1 MIFFKSLLC
10 ITCIIIWTSECVLNC
25 SNMAQR
31 FLLSW
36 GLLFLHLPWIT
47 TPEGF
52 GLCSSESR
60 SLSSCTY
67 CHTTPIFTSTCL
79 SSPSTHS
86 LSHISSC
93 LSTTIAFASASARK
107 IMASAR
113 KIMASSPLNDCSK
126 SGGGEV
132 ASVPRTTINYCP
144 SYAQN
149 QKKSIS
155 SSSPPSSARYRKCT

>member
-1 MIFFKSLLC
+1 MIFYQRVYYAS
-10 ITCIIIWTSECVLNC
+10 TCNIIWTSGCAINC
-25 SNMAQR
+25 NSMAQR

-36 GLLFLHLPWIT
+36 GLLFLRFPWII

-60 SLSSCTY
+60 SLSSCTS

-93 LSTTIAFASASARK
+93 LSTTTAFAS
-107 IMASAR
+107 ASAR

-126 SGGGEV
+126 SGGDEV
-132 ASVPRTTINYCP
+132 ASVPKTTTNYGP